1 MAQLF
6 LDMDG
11 VLADFDTGYFNRFG
25 HRPSKHDDQAH
36 AVDWELVRQ
45 TPGFYRDL
53 PPMED
58 FHELWDY
65 ASHFKPIVLTGVP
78 RSVEGAKSNKRE
90 WVDHWLGVDT
100 PMIGC
105 PSRDKSLYL
114 TPGDVLVD
122 DWEKYK
128 DLWIAAGGRWITHTS
143 AAQSIYSLKQ
153 LGFL

>member
-11 VLADFDTGYFNRFG
+11 VLADFDTGYLNRFG

-45 TPGFYRDL
+45 TSGFYRDL
-53 PPMED
+53 PPMPD
-58 FHELWDY
+58 FQELWDY
-65 ASHFKPIVLTGVP
+65 TKQFKPIVLTGVP
-78 RSVEGAKSNKRE
+78 SSVEGAKSNKRE
-90 WVDHWLGVDT
+90 WIDKHLGDV

-128 DLWIAAGGRWITHTS
+128 GLWIAAGGRWITHTF
-143 AAQSIYSLKQ
+143 AARTIGALNRI
-153 LGFL
+153 GF